1 MARLELRKEVVVFA
15 PLLLP
20 RVGLRL
26 RAQKIKLLIAP
37 FAASFSS
44 GKSNGVVAANVMRH
58 ARQRKGKEEV
68 GFWKVMVLRIQKRVQ
83 VGSRRTEIASL
94 TNLHTT
100 LGLATT
106 NTKR

>member
-1 MARLELRKEVVVFA
+1 
-15 PLLLP
+15 
-20 RVGLRL
+20 
-26 RAQKIKLLIAP
+26 
-37 FAASFSS
+37 
-44 GKSNGVVAANVMRH
+44 MRH

-83 VGSRRTEIASL
+83 VGSRRTEIALL

-106 NTKR
+106 NKRR